1 MEQLLNRTGGLVTAD
16 MDKAEV
22 LSTFFASVFTKKVS
36 QAYVITESAERCMS
50 SG

>member
-1 MEQLLNRTGGLVTAD
+1 MELLLNRTGGLVTAD

-22 LSTFFASVFTKKVS
+22 LSTFFASVFTKKIS
-36 QAYVITESAERCMS
+36 QAYMIAESAKRGMN